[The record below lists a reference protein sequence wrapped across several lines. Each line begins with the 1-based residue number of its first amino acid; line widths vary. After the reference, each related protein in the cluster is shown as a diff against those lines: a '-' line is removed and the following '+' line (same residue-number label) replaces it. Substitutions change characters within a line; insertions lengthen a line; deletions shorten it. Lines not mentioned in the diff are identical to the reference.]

1 MKGVRG
7 AILNPPH
14 SSLRVTTANLGRG
27 CGKTR
32 RLRWLT
38 GAQGSYLD
46 ALRMV
51 NEQLQLKRVDD

>member
-1 MKGVRG
+1 LWQDPKVE
-7 AILNPPH
+7 
-14 SSLRVTTANLGRG
+14 VV
-27 CGKTR
+27 
-32 RLRWLT
+32 T